1 MKDKQLPTIKDKEIN
16 PEWLAEWL
24 HNTYED
30 VAIRVGWKTQKK
42 CRVAYRELPV
52 SNKRVMLQVATLL
65 VDNLKERS
73 DKLLL
78 AHEQHAKEMMIRTGK
93 KMVEEQFKDSITF
106 AKNKQEFD
114 YWKGA
119 YERLQALK
127 GEVKR
132 ND

>member
-1 MKDKQLPTIKDKEIN
+1 MNELPTIECNCWDSD
-16 PEWLAEWL
+16 LGFG
-24 HNTYED
+24 
-30 VAIRVGWKTQKK
+30 RVCKNCK
-42 CRVAYRELPV
+42 V
-52 SNKRVMLQVATLL
+52 
-65 VDNLKERS
+65 
-73 DKLLL
+73 LL

-127 GEVKR
+127 GEVKKE
-132 ND
+132 